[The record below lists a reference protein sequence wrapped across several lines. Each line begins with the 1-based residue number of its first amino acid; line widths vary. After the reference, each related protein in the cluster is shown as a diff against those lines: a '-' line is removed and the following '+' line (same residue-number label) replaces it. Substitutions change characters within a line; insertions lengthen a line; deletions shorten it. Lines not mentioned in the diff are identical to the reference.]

1 MHTGAG
7 ISGTQFKAKGFPQGF
22 RWFNTDK
29 PLALNDL
36 KGQIVVLDFWT
47 YCCINCMHMLQDLE
61 WIEKKYRTKP
71 VVVIGIHS
79 AKFEN
84 EKQSAN
90 VKEAIQRYE
99 IGHPVI
105 IDQEMSIWRSYGV
118 TGWPT
123 IVIIDPK
130 GNIVY
135 QQSGEGQ
142 RDNIDDIIEVLLGMH
157 ERNGS
162 LAQTSLQ
169 PDIRPKERQ
178 NKAQPAPMNNL
189 SYPGK
194 LSFSPDC
201 KMLAISDSNHNR
213 VLVVETGT
221 GRVAYRIGGRERGL
235 LDGDFENAR
244 FFRPQGV
251 LWIQDKGKNEDKIY
265 VADTENHAL
274 RLIDL
279 QSKKVSTLSGN
290 GSQGH
295 WVNYSQDANR
305 ARLSSPW
312 DLAYRD
318 NTIYIAMA
326 GLHQIWAYS
335 IDSQTVAPFAGSG
348 YEGILDRSLDE
359 SQFSQPSGLAISGN
373 YIYVADSEASAVRQ
387 IDFAQLQV
395 RTLAGKDLFVFGYR
409 DGNANEALFQHP
421 LGICA
426 DGNNIYVADTYNH
439 SIRLIDI
446 GSHSVS
452 TLVGRKNIE
461 TVCNIEDLQ
470 CGTLGL
476 FEPSDVKVA
485 NSMLYIADT
494 NNHLIRIFDPS
505 RKALTTMKIIF

>member
-1 MHTGAG
+1 
-7 ISGTQFKAKGFPQGF
+7 
-22 RWFNTDK
+22 
-29 PLALNDL
+29 
-36 KGQIVVLDFWT
+36 
-47 YCCINCMHMLQDLE
+47 
-61 WIEKKYRTKP
+61 
-71 VVVIGIHS
+71 
-79 AKFEN
+79 
-84 EKQSAN
+84 
-90 VKEAIQRYE
+90 
-99 IGHPVI
+99 
-105 IDQEMSIWRSYGV
+105 
-118 TGWPT
+118 
-123 IVIIDPK
+123 
-130 GNIVY
+130 
-135 QQSGEGQ
+135 
-142 RDNIDDIIEVLLGMH
+142 
-157 ERNGS
+157 
-162 LAQTSLQ
+162 
-169 PDIRPKERQ
+169 
-178 NKAQPAPMNNL
+178 
-189 SYPGK
+189 
-194 LSFSPDC
+194 
-201 KMLAISDSNHNR
+201 MLAISDSNHNR

-348 YEGILDRSLDE
+348 YEGILDGSLDE